1 MPSPVCFCRGNKE
14 QEAGGGGD
22 NGQAEGQWGEHS
34 ASPALGGS
42 QGRTGTSAPRQP
54 NGSRDPSQD
63 PAPCHQSPRLFK
75 KYLKMLWGPGGFF
88 VLFLYPPQEASR
100 FSPTS
105 PLSSGAAAAKT
116 ANPSGFAVVSWR
128 LLDAFHPVTTGT
140 KPDTATV
147 PSPPF
152 LTAHFGEMLTWAS
165 LSFQHP
171 WSCPTFP
178 PARSLLGL
186 SVPLGVSAGA
196 VPRRGASVNTQ
207 GRRGMLGISL
217 PPLISIEWFGTRAS
231 SSPQPELP
239 CQQPHT
245 CTKFYHPSPS
255 FPCRL
260 DVLKIFFLWRDKPA
274 QPTA

>member
-1 MPSPVCFCRGNKE
+1 MSTPLP
-14 QEAGGGGD
+14 QP
-22 NGQAEGQWGEHS
+22 WGE
-34 ASPALGGS
+34 ARAEQVPLLQGS
-42 QGRTGTSAPRQP
+42 QMAAETQARTQLPATKVLIFSK
-54 NGSRDPSQD
+54 NISRCSGQ
-63 PAPCHQSPRLFK
+63 
-75 KYLKMLWGPGGFF
+75 GGA
-88 VLFLYPPQEASR
+88 VLCPVLVSPQEASR

-116 ANPSGFAVVSWR
+116 ANPCGFAMVSWC

-140 KPDTATV
+140 KPDMATA

-152 LTAHFGEMLTWAS
+152 LTAHFGEMLTWAA

-260 DVLKIFFLWRDKPA
+260 EVLKIFFLWRDKPA